1 MEIAFLYMEKLY
13 GLGDAKSTAYSFMCM
28 SVRTAMS
35 LVSGASLLTL
45 FPQGI
50 AHIAPS
56 LM

>member
-13 GLGDAKSTAYSFMCM
+13 GLGDAKSSAYSFMCM